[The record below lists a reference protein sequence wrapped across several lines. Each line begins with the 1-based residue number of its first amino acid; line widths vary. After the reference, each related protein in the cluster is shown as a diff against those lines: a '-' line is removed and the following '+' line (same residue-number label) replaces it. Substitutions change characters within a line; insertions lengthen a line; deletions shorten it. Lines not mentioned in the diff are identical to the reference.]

1 MQAIRRQP
9 QRAPDGTP
17 VHYQRHRPE
26 QTTLYRLVQQHAA
39 TFFAQA
45 EDAAG
50 ADLPQ
55 FVKDEF
61 DAFLECGILAHGFLR
76 LHCGD
81 CGHDKLLAFSC
92 KRRGFC
98 PSCGARRMAQTA
110 AHLVDHVIP
119 HVPVRQW
126 VLSLPIPLRLLLA
139 AQPKLVTSVLQVV
152 HRVITRF
159 LLKQAGAK
167 ADEADSGTVTLIQ
180 RFGSAAN
187 LNIHLHC
194 LVLDGVYRR
203 GIDGAPEFVE
213 VPEPTDEALQSVLH
227 KIITRTMKL
236 LTRRGVLVEEEGSTY
251 MADNDGDSDE
261 ARVLRPLQAAACT
274 YRIAFGPRAGQKV
287 LTVQGAMPRDADFK
301 QHLCADIDGFS
312 LHAAVRCAADDRQA
326 LEQLC
331 RYITRPALAN
341 ERVQTNTAGQV
352 VLKLKTPWRDGTT
365 HLVMSPLE
373 FMQRLAALVPRPR
386 LHLIR
391 FHGVLAPNAKLRALV
406 VPQVPEAPAQAAKP
420 AECDANCAHHR
431 PVRLSWAKLLK
442 RVFDLDL
449 EHCPN
454 CGGELKIIAAILEAP
469 VIEKILTHLGLQ
481 ARAPPRAPARGQ
493 ALQAA

>member
-1 MQAIRRQP
+1 M
-9 QRAPDGTP
+9 
-17 VHYQRHRPE
+17 
-26 QTTLYRLVQQHAA
+26 
-39 TFFAQA
+39 
-45 EDAAG
+45 
-50 ADLPQ
+50 
-55 FVKDEF
+55 
-61 DAFLECGILAHGFLR
+61 
-76 LHCGD
+76 
-81 CGHDKLLAFSC
+81 
-92 KRRGFC
+92 
-98 PSCGARRMAQTA
+98 
-110 AHLVDHVIP
+110 
-119 HVPVRQW
+119 
-126 VLSLPIPLRLLLA
+126 
-139 AQPKLVTSVLQVV
+139 
-152 HRVITRF
+152 
-159 LLKQAGAK
+159 
-167 ADEADSGTVTLIQ
+167 
-180 RFGSAAN
+180 
-187 LNIHLHC
+187 
-194 LVLDGVYRR
+194 LDGVYRR
-203 GIDGAPEFVE
+203 GTEGAPEFVE
-213 VPEPTDEALQSVLH
+213 VPAPTDEALQSVLH

-261 ARVLRPLQAAACT
+261 ARTLRPLHAAACT

-312 LHAAVRCAADDRQA
+312 LHAAVRCGADDRQA

-341 ERVQTNTAGQV
+341 ERVQTNAAGQV

-365 HLVMSPLE
+365 HLIMSPLE

-406 VPQVPEAPAQAAKP
+406 VPQEPEAPEAKP
-420 AECDANCAHHR
+420 AECEANCAHHR

-481 ARAPPRAPARGQ
+481 ARAPPRAPARDQ